1 MDAVYMFVFRHMEW
15 FFIGISLAV
24 LAKGVIWFFIPGKI
38 VRWLERMPLSRF
50 RLMGSAEII
59 LSLTLLYFILYC

>member
-1 MDAVYMFVFRHMEW
+1 MDTVYMFAFRHLEW

-24 LAKGVIWFFIPGKI
+24 LAEGIIWFFIPKKI
-38 VRWLERMPLSRF
+38 VRWLERIPRNRF

-59 LSLTLLYFILYC
+59 ISLGLLYFILYR